1 MSPHRTMTLSAATAL
16 VIAAYLALAAVA
28 VGCGGNNSN
37 NSTTTTTAVV
47 AVFTSDTPTPANGS
61 ITLLQGTTSGAAVN
75 VRVTVTEIPN
85 FFGAAFRVSYNPAAL
100 LFNGM
105 DSSSSFLA
113 TGITDTSQLI
123 FTANAQISPGEI
135 VITATRVNPAVPV
148 PVTTTSDLVILNF
161 VARLAI
167 PPSAAVGRLDFT
179 DPKQVYDGT
188 VVGSVYGTIAATWS
202 GGGVSAQ

>member
-1 MSPHRTMTLSAATAL
+1 MTRFASTSLI
-16 VIAAYLALAAVA
+16 IAAHLALAAIA
-28 VGCGGNNSN
+28 VGCGGNNN

-47 AVFTSDTPTPANGS
+47 AVFTPDTPTPADGS

-75 VRVTVTEIPN
+75 VRVTVTQVPD
-85 FFGAAFRVSYNPAAL
+85 FFGAAFRINYDPAAL

-105 DSSSSFLA
+105 DSSTSFLA

-123 FTANAQISPGEI
+123 FTANSQITPGQI
-135 VITATRVNPAVPV
+135 VITATRVNPATPV
-148 PVTTTSDLVILNF
+148 QVTTTSDLVILNF

-167 PPSAAVGRLDFT
+167 PLAATVGRVDFA
-179 DPKQVYDGT
+179 DPKDVCD
-188 VVGSVYGTIAATWS
+188 GSVAPCGPIAVTWS